1 VTVKAYPII
10 FAQLLNRG
18 RWAGTVFVLLILL
31 SPMSSGGVA
40 PATSPVTEVTEGS
53 ASRGESLFTGKTH
66 FRNRGAACVSCH
78 SIAGVSFP
86 NQGTVGPNLT
96 HAYSTFGPS
105 GIETAIQPPDVGVM
119 SAMYGS
125 HSLVPEERR
134 DLLAFF
140 KQNDTP
146 PEAQGS
152 APVGTTQSASA
163 DSPVPEAPHGSAPRG
178 ESLFTGET
186 HFRNRGP
193 ACVSCHS
200 IAGVSFPN
208 GGTLGPNLT
217 HTYTTLGPRGTE
229 AALQTLYFGVMA
241 PIYGEHSLVPEE
253 QADLL
258 AFLKQSETR
267 PETRWSTQIL
277 IVLAFLLGG
286 IFVAL
291 TGFFWKDRVRSVR
304 RALVDRAT
312 GQGARS

>member
-1 VTVKAYPII
+1 VKAYPII

-18 RWAGTVFVLLILL
+18 RGAGTAFVLLILL
-31 SPMSSGGVA
+31 SPMSSGGLA
-40 PATSPVTEVTEGS
+40 TAASPATVDTQGS

-78 SIAGVSFP
+78 SMAALAFP

-105 GIETAIQPPDVGVM
+105 GIETAIQPPYVGVM

-125 HSLVPEERR
+125 HSLAPEERS

-140 KQNDTP
+140 KQNDTL

-152 APVGTTQSASA
+152 APVGSTTQSASA
-163 DSPVPEAPHGSAPRG
+163 ASPVPEAPQGSVPRG
-178 ESLFTGET
+178 ESLFTGRT

-193 ACVSCHS
+193 ACISCHS

-258 AFLKQSETR
+258 AFFKQSETR
-267 PETRWSTQIL
+267 PEKPWSTQIL
-277 IVLAFLLGG
+277 IVLAFLLGS